1 MAAIGLVIAMF
12 CLFHVKHRI
21 LDANRRRGE
30 SAGRDERWGMRDD
43 HCGKSWHDQWQQQW
57 GNKWQKQADRRRR
70 ELERHARRFRRRVER
85 EARRHGLDRHPS
97 RPGLD
102 GFWTNWDEFWRGL
115 GASGADADTPPVS
128 KPAATTTDTT
138 PPLTEDEVR
147 QKARRRA
154 QHEFGFYIHLV
165 SYLVS
170 VAIMALINL
179 LTTSFPWFVFPT
191 LGWGIGVFSHYVA
204 VFGSRYLKERV
215 FDPMVAREVQQQK
228 TVLQTEKRAS
238 IDELSSTLAHEIR
251 NPIAAAR
258 SLVQQMGEDPTSL
271 ENVEYAKVAL
281 EEMERVER
289 SVSHLLKYAKEEDY
303 QFAPVPIASVVD
315 AALTELRAK
324 LDAAKVAVSRNYIG
338 GPTLVADREKLRQVF
353 ANILDNAIDAFD
365 TVPEGRRIDLFIENG
380 NGAATVRVR
389 DNGCGIPSDKLEH
402 IFNPF
407 FTTKQK
413 GTGLGMAITKKIVE
427 AHAGTIDVLSEPGRG
442 TEFVVA
448 LPISR

>member
-1 MAAIGLVIAMF
+1 MSAIGLVIALF
-12 CLFHVKHRI
+12 CLFHVKHRM
-21 LDANRRRGE
+21 LESHRRRGR
-30 SAGRDERWGMRDD
+30 APLHGAP
-43 HCGKSWHDQWQQQW
+43 CGSSWHDEWHRQW
-57 GNKWQKQADRRRR
+57 GGKWQKQADRRRR
-70 ELERHARRFRRRVER
+70 ELERHARRFRQRVER
-85 EARRHGLDRHPS
+85 EARRYGLDQHPS

-102 GFWTNWDEFWRGL
+102 GLWKGWDDFWSGL
-115 GASGADADTPPVS
+115 GVAPDEPGATAPAAGTAAHTAAATADEKTADA
-128 KPAATTTDTT
+128 TTD
-138 PPLTEDEVR
+138 DEVL

-165 SYLVS
+165 SYLAS

-179 LTTSFPWFVFPT
+179 LTTPFPWFIFPT

-289 SVSHLLKYAKEEDY
+289 SISHLLKYAKEEDY
-303 QFAPVPIASVVD
+303 QFAPVSIASVVD

-324 LDAAKVAVSRNYIG
+324 LDGAKVSVSRNYIG

-353 ANILDNAIDAFD
+353 ANIVDNAIDAFD
-365 TVPEGRRIDLFIENG
+365 GVADGRRIDLFIENG

-389 DNGCGIPSDKLEH
+389 DNGCGIPADKLEK

-407 FTTKQK
+407 FTTKAK

-448 LPISR
+448 LPMSR

>member
-1 MAAIGLVIAMF
+1 MAAIGLVIAMV
-12 CLFHVKHRI
+12 CLFHVKHRM
-21 LDANRRRGE
+21 LEAHRRRGG
-30 SAGRDERWGMRDD
+30 ADVRDRY
-43 HCGKSWHDQWQQQW
+43 CGKSWPDEWQRQW
-57 GNKWQKQADRRRR
+57 GDKWLRQADRRRR
-70 ELERHARRFRRRVER
+70 EMEKHARRFQRRVER
-85 EARRHGLDRHPS
+85 EARRHGLYRGDPS
-97 RPGLD
+97 RPGIET
-102 GFWTNWDEFWRGL
+102 FWKSWDDFWRGVGL
-115 GASGADADTPPVS
+115 APEPEEPAARDAPADAARSDDDAPP
-128 KPAATTTDTT
+128 TDA
-138 PPLTEDEVR
+138 EVLA
-147 QKARRRA
+147 KARRRA
-154 QHEFGFYIHLV
+154 QHEFAFWIHLA
-165 SYLVS
+165 SYLGT
-170 VAIMALINL
+170 VALLAFINL
-179 LTTSFPWFVFPT
+179 CTTSFPWFVFPT
-191 LGWGIGVFSHYVA
+191 LGWGVGVLSHYLA

-215 FDPMVAREVQQQK
+215 FDPIVAREVQQQK

-289 SVSHLLKYAKEEDY
+289 SISHLLKYAKEEDY
-303 QFAPVPIASVVD
+303 QFAPVSIAAVVD

-324 LDAAKVAVSRNYIG
+324 LDGAKVAVSRNYIT

-353 ANILDNAIDAFD
+353 ANILDNAIDAFES
-365 TVPEGRRIDLFIENG
+365 VPENRRIELFIENG

-389 DNGCGIPSDKLEH
+389 DNGCGIPPDKLER

-407 FTTKQK
+407 FTTKEK
-413 GTGLGMAITKKIVE
+413 GTGLGMAITRKIVE